1 MLFGSNLVAKS
12 TDFMSQNPEIV
23 TLFSDYVQ
31 NCVIGDM
38 LLNHKYSFE
47 DLMHS
52 TDPYTLIFSNPSP
65 LRGIFDKKQ
74 PV

>member
-1 MLFGSNLVAKS
+1 MVMTLPDSSVYSKTGMLFGSNLVAKS
-12 TDFMSQNPEIV
+12 TDFMSQNPIV

-52 TDPYTLIFSNPSP
+52 TDPYTLIF
-65 LRGIFDKKQ
+65 
-74 PV
+74 